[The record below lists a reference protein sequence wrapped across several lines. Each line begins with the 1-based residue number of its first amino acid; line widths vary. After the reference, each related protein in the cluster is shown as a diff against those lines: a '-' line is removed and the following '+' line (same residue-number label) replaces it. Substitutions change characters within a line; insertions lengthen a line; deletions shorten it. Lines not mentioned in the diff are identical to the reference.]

1 MDRNI
6 DLMYE
11 ARLLGNVIKQSEAWY
26 EIAPDFRPELFSD
39 PAYRAIAE
47 IIIDL
52 TEGGQRPSSVK
63 IYNEMQKRQVGL
75 TVEDLISVVT
85 GHVTVKET
93 KSLMAELEDL
103 YKRRVVYQTL
113 LNALNKLQ
121 QDDKETDQLI
131 AEAQQAMLDAFDKT
145 GKSDVK
151 SMQDVAEKLFYRQ
164 ERIQRGEQLPMY
176 PLNLDRLQELVGGL
190 ETGSITIVAARPSM
204 GKTSFM
210 LSECIGWAQKG
221 WPGLIISLEQEDIQI
236 GQRNIANLETIPV
249 GYLRRKLDEENLNKF
264 YSALSKLREL
274 PIRINDRRS
283 LTVEQICSIARVE
296 KMRNPGMKWVAVD
309 YLTAMNMDE
318 KYYYLQVGQ
327 AVKKLRD
334 LAKEIDVF
342 VMLLAQLN
350 RSVESRQ
357 EKRPLMSDLRAS
369 GNIEEFADV
378 ILFLYREGYYN
389 PGFLGS
395 ETGDWIT
402 EIEVA
407 KNRQGGNAGR
417 RILAIFKQPY
427 MQWESCSPGSYW
439 YQKYNE
445 AVKANMT

>member
-6 DLMYE
+6 DLLYE
-11 ARLLGNVIKQSEAWY
+11 ARLLGNVIIQSEAWY

-210 LSECIGWAQKG
+210 LSECIGWPKR
-221 WPGLIISLEQEDIQI
+221 L
-236 GQRNIANLETIPV
+236 
-249 GYLRRKLDEENLNKF
+249 
-264 YSALSKLREL
+264 
-274 PIRINDRRS
+274 
-283 LTVEQICSIARVE
+283 AR
-296 KMRNPGMKWVAVD
+296 
-309 YLTAMNMDE
+309 
-318 KYYYLQVGQ
+318 
-327 AVKKLRD
+327 
-334 LAKEIDVF
+334 
-342 VMLLAQLN
+342 
-350 RSVESRQ
+350 
-357 EKRPLMSDLRAS
+357 
-369 GNIEEFADV
+369 ADH
-378 ILFLYREGYYN
+378 
-389 PGFLGS
+389 
-395 ETGDWIT
+395 
-402 EIEVA
+402 
-407 KNRQGGNAGR
+407 
-417 RILAIFKQPY
+417 
-427 MQWESCSPGSYW
+427 
-439 YQKYNE
+439 
-445 AVKANMT
+445 

>member
-6 DLMYE
+6 DLLYE
-11 ARLLGNVIKQSEAWY
+11 ARLLGNVIKQPEAWY

-221 WPGLIISLEQEDIQI
+221 WPGLIMSLEQEDIQI

-274 PIRINDRRS
+274 PIRINDRRG

-357 EKRPLMSDLRAS
+357 ENGP
-369 GNIEEFADV
+369 
-378 ILFLYREGYYN
+378 
-389 PGFLGS
+389 
-395 ETGDWIT
+395 
-402 EIEVA
+402 
-407 KNRQGGNAGR
+407 
-417 RILAIFKQPY
+417 
-427 MQWESCSPGSYW
+427 
-439 YQKYNE
+439 
-445 AVKANMT
+445 